1 MFFWKADRR
10 ADKSKID
17 TLGFS
22 SWVYFVKN
30 DLDLDET
37 DFLKENIGLD
47 KQLLLST
54 FFRTS
59 NFWVSL

>member
-1 MFFWKADRR
+1 MFFWKADWR
-10 ADKSKID
+10 ADKSKFD